1 MSNTYSIDYDP
12 TFVAS
17 GSVDTTSRPSN
28 AIWHD
33 CPILQITEDP
43 GRGYLIFDDFLEV
56 PKHLTNAA
64 NGAAQAGRYNTF
76 LSDTSVITGAAET
89 GGAAFLSST
98 ASNLAAVLAGGGTPF
113 NLASGQKKLWFE
125 ARVKVGSI
133 ADSKNNVFIGL
144 FSDTAPTAAVPITAA
159 GAMAA
164 DKFVGF
170 HRLEGDGDK
179 FDLVHGDGTAT
190 TLLADAITLAAST
203 YVKVGMVF
211 DGSQIEFFADGLSVG
226 TLAVGATQYPDSET
240 LGPMIAILGA
250 ATEVT
255 GVYIDWWRVAQER

>member
-1 MSNTYSIDYDP
+1 MSNTYSTDYDP
-12 TFVAS
+12 TLVGA
-17 GSVDTTSRPSN
+17 GSADTTSRPST

-43 GRGYLIFDDFLEV
+43 GTGYLIFDDFLEV
-56 PKHLTNAA
+56 PTHLTNVA
-64 NGAAQAGRYNTF
+64 NGAAQVGRYNTF
-76 LSDTSVITGAAET
+76 TSNGSVIKGAAEA
-89 GGAAFLSST
+89 GGAAFLNSS

-125 ARVKVGSI
+125 ARVKVGTI
-133 ADSKNNVFIGL
+133 ANAQNGVFVGL
-144 FSDTAPTAAVPITAA
+144 FSDTAPAAAVPITAA

-164 DKFVGF
+164 DDFVGF

-190 TLLADAITLAAST
+190 QLTADAITLVADT

-211 DGSQIEFFADGLSVG
+211 NGSQIEFFADGLSVG

-250 ATEVT
+250 DTEAT
-255 GVYIDWWRVAQER
+255 GVTIDWWRVAQER